1 MLQLTRRVGERI
13 VIGDDIEVVVKSVS
27 RTEVR
32 LGISAPRS
40 TPILRGEILERIAE
54 ANRNAVASA
63 ANRADSKAQLA
74 GLLKGRK
81 GGADDDR
88 DRS

>member
-13 VIGDDIEVVVKSVS
+13 VIGDDIEVIVKEVS

-40 TPILRGEILERIAE
+40 TPILRGEIVERIAE
-54 ANRNAVASA
+54 ANRSA
-63 ANRADSKAQLA
+63 AASSGDKARLT
-74 GLLKGRK
+74 GLLKTHR
-81 GGADDDR
+81 GGSSDDS

>member
-40 TPILRGEILERIAE
+40 TPILRGEIVERIAE

-63 ANRADSKAQLA
+63 GSTSQLA

-81 GGADDDR
+81 GGVDDDR

>member
-40 TPILRGEILERIAE
+40 TPILRGEIVERIAE
-54 ANRNAVASA
+54 ANRNAVAKA
-63 ANRADSKAQLA
+63 GSKAQLA

-81 GGADDDR
+81 GGADDDL
-88 DRS
+88 D